1 MPPILWVKS
10 TGGTRLPDDLTFLP
24 VNVLDF
30 ALVSSQAGFGER
42 VPGDDQ
48 RFVSTDGVEGF
59 LPSWEGLRE
68 NVVL

>member
-1 MPPILWVKS
+1 
-10 TGGTRLPDDLTFLP
+10 LPDDLTFLP